1 VKEVFLYQHSI
12 TRIVISRW
20 RKSVAKSKQKK
31 LSSNRKRD
39 IGGGRKPKLTIEQ
52 ETEVVSQVK
61 ELRNSSG
68 KFAVTVFRLRLMA
81 LMLYNT
87 KVNEVRQENYKQ
99 VTLREL
105 LPSTSVTSLYS
116 SSTMLIES

>member
-1 VKEVFLYQHSI
+1 VE
-12 TRIVISRW
+12 
-20 RKSVAKSKQKK
+20 KK
-31 LSSNRKRD
+31 CCKIKKKKVEFYRKRD